1 MSVKVK
7 GLDAALKDLDKQ
19 EDIVIQAV
27 KDSLARVATDIEVEA
42 TRNAPTSY
50 QIGDARINLS
60 FIRQKIDKDVFQN
73 GLLWNVGLDV
83 PTSGEQWEAWM
94 EFGTGLS
101 AREIL
106 SNPQYSQEVRTLA
119 RTYYRNGKG
128 RIIGQ
133 PYLMPA
139 FFRNTANLVQE
150 IENEINK
157 DLK

>member
-1 MSVKVK
+1 MAVTVK

-19 EDIVIQAV
+19 SDIVIEAV
-27 KDSLARVATDIEVEA
+27 KDILASTATDIEIEA
-42 TRNAPTSY
+42 IRNAPSSW
-50 QIGDARINLS
+50 QGQPLNIKQR
-60 FIRQKIDKDVFQN
+60 IDKVVEEGGLNWRVGVQSGDPVF
-73 GLLWNVGLDV
+73 
-83 PTSGEQWEAWM
+83 EIEAWL

-106 SNPQYSQEVRTLA
+106 SNPQYTQEVRDIA
-119 RTYYRNGKG
+119 RRFYRNGQG

-139 FFRNTANLVQE
+139 FFRNTANLVTD

-157 DLK
+157 DLG

>member
-1 MSVKVK
+1 MSVTVK

-19 EDIVIQAV
+19 EDIVIEAV
-27 KDSLARVATDIEVEA
+27 KDALASAATDIEIEA
-42 TRNAPTSY
+42 IRNAPSSWEGRPLNIK
-50 QIGDARINLS
+50 QR
-60 FIRQKIDKDVFQN
+60 IDKVAEDN
-73 GLLWNVGLDV
+73 GLSWRVGIQ
-83 PTSGEQWEAWM
+83 SGDPVFEIEAWL

-106 SNPQYSQEVRTLA
+106 SNPQYTQEVRDIA
-119 RTYYRNGKG
+119 RRFYRNGQG
-128 RIIGQ
+128 RIVGQ

>member
-1 MSVKVK
+1 MAVTVK

-19 EDIVIQAV
+19 SDIVIEAV
-27 KDSLARVATDIEVEA
+27 KDILASTATDIEIEA
-42 TRNAPTSY
+42 IRNAPSSW
-50 QIGDARINLS
+50 QGQPLNIKQR
-60 FIRQKIDKDVFQN
+60 IDKVVEDN
-73 GLLWNVGLDV
+73 GLNWRVGV
-83 PTSGEQWEAWM
+83 QSGDPVFEIEAWL

-106 SNPQYSQEVRTLA
+106 SNPQYTQEVRDIA
-119 RTYYRNGKG
+119 RRFYRNGQG

-139 FFRNTANLVQE
+139 FFRNTANLVTD

-157 DLK
+157 DLG

>member
-1 MSVKVK
+1 MAVTVK

-19 EDIVIQAV
+19 SDIVIEAV
-27 KDSLARVATDIEVEA
+27 KDILASTATDIELEA
-42 TRNAPTSY
+42 IRNAPSVWEG
-50 QIGDARINLS
+50 QPLNIKQR
-60 FIRQKIDKDVFQN
+60 IDKVVEEGGLNWRVGVQSGDPVF
-73 GLLWNVGLDV
+73 
-83 PTSGEQWEAWM
+83 EIEAWI

-106 SNPQYSQEVRTLA
+106 SNPQYTQEVRDIA
-119 RTYYRNGKG
+119 RRFYRNGKG

-139 FFRNTANLVQE
+139 FFRNTANLVTD

-157 DLK
+157 DLG

>member
-1 MSVKVK
+1 MAVTVK

-19 EDIVIQAV
+19 SDIVIQAV
-27 KDSLARVATDIEVEA
+27 KDILSTTATDIEIEA
-42 TRNAPTSY
+42 IRNAPSSWEG
-50 QIGDARINLS
+50 QPLNIKQR
-60 FIRQKIDKDVFQN
+60 IDKVVEEGGLNWRVGVQSGDPVF
-73 GLLWNVGLDV
+73 
-83 PTSGEQWEAWM
+83 EIEAWL

-106 SNPQYSQEVRTLA
+106 SNPQYTQEVRDIA
-119 RTYYRNGKG
+119 RRFYRNGQG

-139 FFRNTANLVQE
+139 FFRNTANLVTD

-157 DLK
+157 DLG

>member
-1 MSVKVK
+1 MAVTVK

-19 EDIVIQAV
+19 EQIVIDAV
-27 KDSLARVATDIEVEA
+27 KEALANAAQDIELEA
-42 TRNAPTSY
+42 SRNAPT
-50 QIGDARINLS
+50 QWGGIPLNI
-60 FIRQKIDKDVFQN
+60 IQKIYKDVEEN
-73 GLLWNVGLDV
+73 GLLFKVGVKV
-83 PTSGEQWEAWM
+83 PPTGEQFEAWL

-106 SNPQYSQEVRTLA
+106 SNPQYSSEVRDVA
-119 RTYYRNGKG
+119 RTFYRNGQG

-139 FFRNTANLVQE
+139 FFRNTANLVTD

-157 DLK
+157 DLG

>member
-1 MSVKVK
+1 MAVTVK

-19 EDIVIQAV
+19 EDIVIEAV
-27 KDSLARVATDIEVEA
+27 KDILASAATDIEIEA
-42 TRNAPTSY
+42 IRNAPS
-50 QIGDARINLS
+50 QWEGLPLS
-60 FIRQKIDKDVFQN
+60 IKQRIDKVAEDN
-73 GLLWNVGLDV
+73 GLSWRVGIQ
-83 PTSGEQWEAWM
+83 SGDPVFEIEAWL

-106 SNPQYSQEVRTLA
+106 SNPQYTQEVRDIA
-119 RTYYRNGKG
+119 RRFYRNGQG

-139 FFRNTANLVQE
+139 FFRNTANLVSD

-157 DLK
+157 DLG

>member
-1 MSVKVK
+1 MSVTVK
-7 GLDAALKDLDKQ
+7 GLDVALKDLDKQ
-19 EDIVIQAV
+19 EQIVIDAV
-27 KDSLARVATDIEVEA
+27 KDALANAATDIEIEA
-42 TRNAPTSY
+42 IRNAPS
-50 QIGDARINLS
+50 QWNGQPLNIKQR
-60 FIRQKIDKDVFQN
+60 IDKVADDN
-73 GLLWNVGLDV
+73 GLSWRVGV
-83 PTSGEQWEAWM
+83 QSGDPVFEIEAWL

-106 SNPQYSQEVRTLA
+106 SNPQYTQEVRDIA
-119 RTYYRNGKG
+119 RRFYRNGQG

-157 DLK
+157 DLG

>member
-1 MSVKVK
+1 MAVTVK

-19 EDIVIQAV
+19 EQVVIDAV
-27 KDSLARVATDIEVEA
+27 KDILASTATDIEIEA
-42 TRNAPTSY
+42 IRNAPASW
-50 QIGDARINLS
+50 QGRPLNIKQR
-60 FIRQKIDKDVFQN
+60 IDKVVEDN
-73 GLLWNVGLDV
+73 GLAWRVGV
-83 PTSGEQWEAWM
+83 QSGDPVFEIEAWL

-106 SNPQYSQEVRTLA
+106 SNPQYTQEVRDIA
-119 RTYYRNGKG
+119 RRFYRNGQG

-139 FFRNTANLVQE
+139 FFRNTANLVTD

>member
-1 MSVKVK
+1 MGVTVK

-19 EDIVIQAV
+19 EQIVIDAI
-27 KDSLARVATDIEVEA
+27 KDALASAATDIEIQA
-42 TRNAPTSY
+42 IRSAPSVWEGLPLNIK
-50 QIGDARINLS
+50 QR
-60 FIRQKIDKDVFQN
+60 IDKVAEDN
-73 GLLWNVGLDV
+73 GLNWRVGV
-83 PTSGEQWEAWM
+83 QSGDPDFEIEAWL

-106 SNPQYSQEVRTLA
+106 SNPQYTQEVRDIA
-119 RTYYRNGKG
+119 RRFYRNGRG

-139 FFRNTANLVQE
+139 FFRNTANLVTD

-157 DLK
+157 DLG